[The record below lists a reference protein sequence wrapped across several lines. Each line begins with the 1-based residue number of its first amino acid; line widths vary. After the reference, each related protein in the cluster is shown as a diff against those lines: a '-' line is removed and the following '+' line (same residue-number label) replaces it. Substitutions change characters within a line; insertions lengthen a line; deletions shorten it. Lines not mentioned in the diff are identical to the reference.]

1 MNLQYSILWIEND
14 SDWVGSIDD
23 EIKDFLIDMGFD
35 PRITLHARED
45 ADMYNDY
52 DLILM
57 DMALED
63 AKSGDMLIKEIRNHN
78 IFSDVVFYTGGGV
91 RTIRE
96 KANTLGLEG
105 VYFADRQTNFID
117 KVKTIILTTIKKV
130 QDLNNIRG
138 LVMDEVSQLDKQM
151 EDIINYYFVEKGTD
165 ERKKLFHEKI
175 TSDIEKSAKR
185 KLENDNCDKKC
196 EHIWRN
202 KDLKDIIPSVAFDTN
217 QKAHTINAILEK
229 EGIDFDLKRDN
240 FYKSYSNDV
249 ITMRNNL
256 AHSVSEIKNGVE
268 VLICKKDG
276 KEIEFKSD
284 TCVAIRKEL
293 CAYRDFLSDVFLK
306 LL

>member
-151 EDIINYYFVEKGTD
+151 EDIIYYYFVEKETD
-165 ERKKLFHEKI
+165 ERKKLFHKKI

-276 KEIEFKSD
+276 KEIEFKSE
-284 TCVAIRKEL
+284 TCAAIRKEL
-293 CAYRDFLSDVFLK
+293 CAYRDFLSEVSLK

>member
-14 SDWVGSIDD
+14 YDWVDSIDD
-23 EIKDFLIDMGFD
+23 EIKDFLIDMGFN
-35 PRITLHARED
+35 PSITLHAKED

-151 EDIINYYFVEKGTD
+151 EDIIYYYFVEKETD
-165 ERKKLFHEKI
+165 ERKKLFHKKI

-268 VLICKKDG
+268 VLICKKNG
-276 KEIEFKSD
+276 KEIEFKSE
-284 TCVAIRKEL
+284 TCAAIRKEL
-293 CAYRDFLSDVFLK
+293 CVYRDFLSEVSLK

>member
-14 SDWVGSIDD
+14 SDWVDSIDD
-23 EIKDFLIDMGFD
+23 EIKDFLIDMGFN
-35 PRITLHARED
+35 PSITLHAKED

-63 AKSGDMLIKEIRNHN
+63 AKSGDILIKEIRNHN

-175 TSDIEKSAKR
+175 TSDIEKSARR
-185 KLENDNCDKKC
+185 KLKNDNCDKKC

-202 KDLKDIIPSVAFDTN
+202 KDLKNIIPSVAFDTN

-240 FYKSYSNDV
+240 FYISYSNDV

-256 AHSVSEIKNGVE
+256 AHSVSEIKNGIE
-268 VLICKKDG
+268 VLICKKEG

-293 CAYRDFLSDVFLK
+293 CAYRDFLRDVSLK
-306 LL
+306 L

>member
-14 SDWVGSIDD
+14 ADWVNSIDD
-23 EIKDFLIDMGFD
+23 EIKEYLIDMGFN
-35 PRITLHARED
+35 PSITLHAKED

-91 RTIRE
+91 PTIRE

-151 EDIINYYFVEKGTD
+151 EEIIYDYFVKHGTK
-165 ERKKLFHEKI
+165 ERTELFHKKI
-175 TSDIEKSAKR
+175 TSDIEKSTKR
-185 KLENDNCDKKC
+185 KLKSDSCDKKC
-196 EHIWRN
+196 EHVWRRQA
-202 KDLKDIIPSVAFDTN
+202 LEEIISSLAFESN
-217 QKAHTINAILEK
+217 QKAHTINTILKK
-229 EGIDFDLKRDN
+229 EGIDFDLKQDD
-240 FYKSYSNDV
+240 FYESYSKDV

-268 VLICKKDG
+268 VLICKKNG
-276 KEIEFKSD
+276 KEIEFKSE
-284 TCVAIRKEL
+284 TCAAIRKEL
-293 CAYRDFLSDVFLK
+293 CSYHNFLK
-306 LL
+306 GMFLRLL

>member
-14 SDWVGSIDD
+14 SDWVDSIDD
-23 EIKDFLIDMGFD
+23 EIKDFLIDMGFN
-35 PRITLHARED
+35 PSITLHAKED

-57 DMALED
+57 DMALEN
-63 AKSGDMLIKEIRNHN
+63 AKSGDVLIKEIRNHN

-91 RTIRE
+91 STIRE

-105 VYFADRQTNFID
+105 VYFADRHTNFID

-151 EDIINYYFVEKGTD
+151 EDVIYCYFVEKGTD
-165 ERKKLFHEKI
+165 ERKNLFHKKI
-175 TSDIEKSAKR
+175 TSDIEKSVKH
-185 KLENDNCDKKC
+185 KLKNDICDKKC
-196 EHIWRN
+196 EHIWRS
-202 KDLKDIIPSVAFDTN
+202 KDLKNIIPSVAFDSY
-217 QKAHTINAILEK
+217 QKAHTIHTILK
-229 EGIDFDLKRDN
+229 QEGINFDLKQDD
-240 FYKSYSNDV
+240 FLGSYSTDV
-249 ITMRNNL
+249 IKMRNNL

-276 KEIEFKSD
+276 KEIEFKSE
-284 TCVAIRKEL
+284 TCAAIRKEL
-293 CAYRDFLSDVFLK
+293 CAYRDFLREVSLK

>member
-14 SDWVGSIDD
+14 SDWVDSIDD
-23 EIKDFLIDMGFD
+23 EIKDFLIDMGFN
-35 PRITLHARED
+35 PSITLHAKED

-57 DMALED
+57 DMALEN
-63 AKSGDMLIKEIRNHN
+63 AKSGDVLIKEIRNHN

-91 RTIRE
+91 STIRE

-105 VYFADRQTNFID
+105 VYFADRHTNFID

-196 EHIWRN
+196 EHIWRSQ
-202 KDLKDIIPSVAFDTN
+202 DLKDIIPSVAFDTN

-268 VLICKKDG
+268 VLICKKNG
-276 KEIEFKSD
+276 KEIEFKSE
-284 TCVAIRKEL
+284 TCAAIRKEL
-293 CAYRDFLSDVFLK
+293 CAYRDFLREVSLE

>member
-35 PRITLHARED
+35 PSITLHAKED

-151 EDIINYYFVEKGTD
+151 EDIIYYYFVEKETD
-165 ERKKLFHEKI
+165 ERKKLFHQKI

-202 KDLKDIIPSVAFDTN
+202 QDLKDIIPSVAFDTN

-268 VLICKKDG
+268 VLICKKNG
-276 KEIEFKSD
+276 KEIEFKSE
-284 TCVAIRKEL
+284 TCAAIRKEL
-293 CAYRDFLSDVFLK
+293 CVYRDFLSEVSLK